1 MSQTKFSI
9 EFKLESA
16 GFVLD
21 QGYSIAETCSAP
33 GVGATVIG
41 RWGPQLKALIRL
53 SIQQGL

>member
-21 QGYSIAETCSAP
+21 QGDLIAEICRAWGWCP
-33 GVGATVIG
+33 VIG
-41 RWGPQLKALIRL
+41 RWGATE
-53 SIQQGL
+53 SSD